1 MILYDYIRD
10 DARAHEKQRHFSRRS
25 RPLLCKLLIKR
36 WLYPPPQ
43 YGKSFSDNT
52 ICDEGRHM
60 NAITKSKNKVFVREY
75 QVSGSTHSAILTR
88 GSPNAVEISAM
99 DFNVRLGK
107 PDVHLEITA
116 SDRPILFARS
126 RWVMFFCLRT
136 ASMRAMIS
144 ADSCTS
150 DMISGDTAAIFSL
163 NHSCLFLIA
172 NVMFSIPDRFF
183 FFSDSKDS
191 ENRVNAQVN

>member
-10 DARAHEKQRHFSRRS
+10 DARAHEKRRHFSRRS

-75 QVSGSTHSAILTR
+75 QVSRSTHSAILTR

-99 DFNVRLGK
+99 DFSVRLGK
-107 PDVHLEITA
+107 PEVHRDMAA
-116 SDRPILFARS
+116 SDRPIFRARS
-126 RWVMFFCLRT
+126 FCVMFFCLRM
-136 ASMRAMIS
+136 ASRRAMIS
-144 ADSCTS
+144 
-150 DMISGDTAAIFSL
+150 AAIFSL

-172 NVMFSIPDRFF
+172 NVMSSVEDRPI
-183 FFSDSKDS
+183 FFSNSKDS
-191 ENRVNAQVN
+191 ENRVTAQVN

>member
-1 MILYDYIRD
+1 MVI
-10 DARAHEKQRHFSRRS
+10 
-25 RPLLCKLLIKR
+25 
-36 WLYPPPQ
+36 PPPQ

-75 QVSGSTHSAILTR
+75 QVSRSTHSAILTR

-126 RWVMFFCLRT
+126 RWVMFFCLRA
-136 ASMRAMIS
+136 ASMRAMIL
-144 ADSCTS
+144 ANSCTS

-172 NVMFSIPDRFF
+172 NVMSSIPDRSFF
-183 FFSDSKDS
+183 FCKLQ
-191 ENRVNAQVN
+191 R

>member
-1 MILYDYIRD
+1 MRRALEAKKYDKDIVIYSVTFI
-10 DARAHEKQRHFSRRS
+10 
-25 RPLLCKLLIKR
+25 
-36 WLYPPPQ
+36 
-43 YGKSFSDNT
+43 
-52 ICDEGRHM
+52 
-60 NAITKSKNKVFVREY
+60 
-75 QVSGSTHSAILTR
+75 R
-88 GSPNAVEISAM
+88 GSPRAVEISAM
-99 DFNVRLGK
+99 DFSVRLGK
-107 PDVHLEITA
+107 PEVHREMAA

>member
-10 DARAHEKQRHFSRRS
+10 DARAHEKRRHFSRRS

-36 WLYPPPQ
+36 QLYPPPQ

-60 NAITKSKNKVFVREY
+60 NAITKSKNTVFVREY

-107 PDVHLEITA
+107 PEVH
-116 SDRPILFARS
+116 R
-126 RWVMFFCLRT
+126 
-136 ASMRAMIS
+136 
-144 ADSCTS
+144 
-150 DMISGDTAAIFSL
+150 DTAAIFSL

-191 ENRVNAQVN
+191 ENRVTAQVN